1 MNETLSPGA
10 LPPGTRIY
18 AIGDVHGC
26 IDQLDRLHAQI
37 AADLRRRPVPEAT
50 LLYIGDLI
58 DRGPDSAAVVERL
71 LSPPPVPVRNLV
83 CLLGNHEA
91 MMLDLCAPKPP
102 RDGLERWLEN
112 GGSATLGSYGIAAHA
127 PLAEVVANL
136 PAAHLGFLRG
146 CPLRFIAGDYLFVHA
161 GIRPGVP
168 LNEQNP
174 LDLLWIREPFLSSEE
189 NFPLVVVHGH
199 TPVPE
204 PELQHNRICIDTGAC
219 FGGWLTC
226 AVLEDDRIGFL
237 QT

>member
-1 MNETLSPGA
+1 
-10 LPPGTRIY
+10 
-18 AIGDVHGC
+18 
-26 IDQLDRLHAQI
+26 
-37 AADLRRRPVPEAT
+37 
-50 LLYIGDLI
+50 
-58 DRGPDSAAVVERL
+58 
-71 LSPPPVPVRNLV
+71 
-83 CLLGNHEA
+83 
-91 MMLDLCAPKPP
+91 MLDLCAPKPP

-136 PAAHLGFLRG
+136 PAAHLGFLRS